1 MEKLFTHQYK
11 HFLVNIVFI
20 LDLDKSVSIN
30 GLTTPFH
37 SKHTDKI
44 VEHLFTLIKVLHKF

>member
-20 LDLDKSVSIN
+20 LDLDKSVSMN
-30 GLTTPFH
+30 GLTIPFQ

-44 VEHLFTLIKVLHKF
+44 VEHLFTPIKVLHKF